1 MPFLKCIDYIESN
14 GRMIVHEKLKIM
26 RKKAVVDY
34 IR

>member
-1 MPFLKCIDYIESN
+1 
-14 GRMIVHEKLKIM
+14 MIVHEKLKIM